1 MRRILVA
8 AALCA
13 ALLPIAACS
22 DKPANNANPSPN
34 STSPGSVPGSPG
46 ASGAPGS
53 STGPGGGAT
62 GTSTDKAACEA
73 ISVKLGAWGG
83 AFADAASGLSSAGN
97 DVKKVEAIV
106 NKVKAANTKFAGEI
120 RAEGAK
126 SRDPQVK
133 KVADDLAG
141 SLDKINGQLNAQKVA
156 DNPDSLVAIFEV
168 PEYAAAAENYE
179 KLCGAA

>member
-22 DKPANNANPSPN
+22 DKPANNANPTAN
-34 STSPGSVPGSPG
+34 ATSPGSTPSPGS
-46 ASGAPGS
+46 SGAPGS
-53 STGPGGGAT
+53 PGPGGGPT

-83 AFADAASGLSSAGN
+83 AFAEAAGGLSSAGN
-97 DVKKVEAIV
+97 DVKKVEVVV

-120 RAEGAK
+120 RAEGANSK
-126 SRDPQVK
+126 DPQVK

-141 SLDKINGQLNAQKVA
+141 SLDKINSQLSAQKVA
-156 DNPDSLVAIFEV
+156 ENPDSLVAIFEV